1 MVIKMQRYFIKEKAI
16 NNSLVII
23 EGKDYHHIK
32 NVMRFKMGDL
42 VIINTNQNKSYE
54 ASISSFTND
63 KVYLEIKK
71 ELPIKKNTI
80 NLSIA
85 QTLIKRDNFELVL
98 QKTTE
103 LGIKEIYP
111 ILTSRSIIK
120 ISDLSKKLSRYNSI
134 VKEASEQS
142 ERSSLPVVHNLYK
155 LDSLPFDEFDRVL
168 IAYAREQKNN
178 LFEVIKDINLIHPEF
193 VLLTGDL
200 INEGELE
207 DFECLRNQTL
217 AVKLLEK
224 FEVPVYL
231 VPGNHDL
238 GGWDATPP
246 SQGTA
251 RREWWRFFGW
261 RQREIPPTKAEYLT
275 HDYSF
280 DYGNTHF
287 TGLEAYDNY
296 DRYMYDIY
304 GDESFISSQIT
315 WLKNDLAEAGDKTK
329 VLFYHY
335 DFKHELNLSSDT
347 GQSVLTV
354 KQAVFRQASE
364 DTIPFLLRFY
374 CRLDSGRAL

>member
-111 ILTSRSIIK
+111 ILTNRSIIK

-178 LFEVIKDINLIHPEF
+178 LFEVIKDINKDTSVLVLIGPEGGF
-193 VLLTGDL
+193 
-200 INEGELE
+200 NEKELV
-207 DFECLRNQTL
+207 FLQT
-217 AVKLLEK
+217 K
-224 FEVPVYL
+224 
-231 VPGNHDL
+231 G
-238 GGWDATPP
+238 
-246 SQGTA
+246 Q
-251 RREWWRFFGW
+251 
-261 RQREIPPTKAEYLT
+261 
-275 HDYSF
+275 
-280 DYGNTHF
+280 
-287 TGLEAYDNY
+287 
-296 DRYMYDIY
+296 
-304 GDESFISSQIT
+304 FISLGKTILRSETAAIYVASAFRLV
-315 WLKNDLAEAGDKTK
+315 WGD
-329 VLFYHY
+329 
-335 DFKHELNLSSDT
+335 
-347 GQSVLTV
+347 
-354 KQAVFRQASE
+354 
-364 DTIPFLLRFY
+364 
-374 CRLDSGRAL
+374 